1 MSLATVS
8 SRALTGVTARAVTV
22 EVHLANGLPGLSL
35 VGLPDTE
42 VKESRERVRSALQ
55 NSRFEFPARRITINL
70 APADLPK
77 ASGCFDLPIAL
88 GILAASGQLP
98 EAGLRKHEFAGEL
111 SLTGELRPIRGG
123 LAMAGAI
130 AAEPAGRALVLP
142 LACASEAAL
151 VENATVYGARTLL
164 DVCAHLAEPD
174 VAVPLSRA
182 IARKVADVR
191 LSSSPG
197 NDASNASDG
206 SDERRNHQTPDM
218 LDIRGQEPA
227 KRALEVAAA
236 GGHHI
241 LFYGPPGTGKSML
254 ATRLAGLLPD
264 LNPAHAVEVATL
276 ASLSPHGFD
285 MRQWGH
291 RPFRA
296 PHHTASAAAL
306 VGGGS
311 TPRPGEISLAH
322 RGVLFLDE
330 LPEFQRRVLEVLR
343 EPLELGHVTISR
355 AGGQA
360 TFPAAFQ
367 LVAAMNPCPCGDL
380 GQPSRSCRCT
390 SEAVARYR
398 NRLSGP
404 LLDRID
410 LHVEVPAQHAET
422 FAAPVSGECSE
433 VIAQRVRRARE
444 RQLSRQGQLNCGLA
458 SRALESTCALDVE
471 ARDVLHLAVNR
482 HHWSARTYHRVLRV
496 ARTVADLAGS
506 DMIGANHVAE
516 AVQYREAPPA

>member
-1 MSLATVS
+1 MSLAVVS
-8 SRALTGVTARAVTV
+8 SRAITGMAARPVTV

-98 EAGLRKHEFAGEL
+98 EAGLRTHEFAGEL

-123 LAMAGAI
+123 LAMASAI
-130 AAEPAGRALVLP
+130 AAEPSARALVLP
-142 LACASEAAL
+142 TGSAHEAAL
-151 VENATVYGARTLL
+151 VEEATVYGACTLL

-174 VAVPLSRA
+174 VATPLPRAAVPRA
-182 IARKVADVR
+182 LGCETASAVEQTADIA
-191 LSSSPG
+191 
-197 NDASNASDG
+197 
-206 SDERRNHQTPDM
+206 DM
-218 LDIRGQEPA
+218 IDIRGQSHA

-241 LFYGPPGTGKSML
+241 LLHGPPGTGRSML
-254 ATRLAGLLPD
+254 AMRLPGLLPS
-264 LNPAHAVEVATL
+264 LSKAQAVETATL
-276 ASLSPHGFD
+276 ASLSTQGFD
-285 MRQWGH
+285 MRHWGR

-355 AGGQA
+355 AGSHA

-367 LVAAMNPCPCGDL
+367 LVAAMNPCPCGDF
-380 GQPSRSCRCT
+380 GHPSRNCRCT
-390 SEAVARYR
+390 GEAVARYR

-410 LHVEVPAQHAET
+410 LHVEVPALDAQT
-422 FAAPVSGECSE
+422 FAAPASGERSAD
-433 VIAQRVRRARE
+433 VAARVGRAQA
-444 RQLSRQGQLNCGLA
+444 RQLSRQGRLNCGLS
-458 SRALESTCALDVE
+458 SRALETQCPLAPE
-471 ARDVLHLAVNR
+471 AKEVLHRAVAQ

-496 ARTVADLAGS
+496 ARTIADLAGH
-506 DMIGANHVAE
+506 DAIGVPQITE
-516 AVQYREAPPA
+516 AVQYREITIS

>member
-1 MSLATVS
+1 MSLAVVS
-8 SRALTGVTARAVTV
+8 SRAITGMAARPVTV

-98 EAGLRKHEFAGEL
+98 EAGLRAHEFAGEL
-111 SLTGELRPIRGG
+111 SLTGELRWVRGG
-123 LAMAGAI
+123 LAMASAM
-130 AAEPAGRALVLP
+130 AAEPSSRALVLP
-142 LACASEAAL
+142 AGSAQEAAL
-151 VENATVYGARTLL
+151 VEEATVYGARTLL

-174 VAVPLSRA
+174 VATPLRRA
-182 IARKVADVR
+182 VAPLALAGPGAGGHGAAMTGGITETDDIADMAD
-191 LSSSPG
+191 
-197 NDASNASDG
+197 
-206 SDERRNHQTPDM
+206 
-218 LDIRGQEPA
+218 IKGQAHA

-254 ATRLAGLLPD
+254 ATRLAGLLPA
-264 LNPAHAVEVATL
+264 LSKAQAVEAATL
-276 ASLSPHGFD
+276 ASLSAQGFD
-285 MRQWGH
+285 LRHWGR

-311 TPRPGEISLAH
+311 APRPGEISLAH

-355 AGGQA
+355 AGGHA

-380 GQPSRSCRCT
+380 GHPSRNCRCT

-410 LHVEVPAQHAET
+410 LHVEVPALSAEM
-422 FAAPVSGECSE
+422 FAAPASGERSE
-433 VIAQRVRRARE
+433 VVAARVSLARAR
-444 RQLSRQGQLNCGLA
+444 QVSRQGQLNCHLS
-458 SRALESTCALDVE
+458 SRALETQCPLRPDAKE
-471 ARDVLHLAVNR
+471 VLHRAVTQ

-496 ARTVADLAGS
+496 ARSVADLA
-506 DMIGANHVAE
+506 DCEAIDAHHIAE
-516 AVQYREAPPA
+516 AVQYREAPQS

>member
-1 MSLATVS
+1 MSLAVVS
-8 SRALTGVTARAVTV
+8 SRAITGMAARPVTV

-98 EAGLRKHEFAGEL
+98 EAGLRTHEFAGEL
-111 SLTGELRPIRGG
+111 SLTGELRPVRGA
-123 LAMAGAI
+123 LAMASAM
-130 AAEPAGRALVLP
+130 AAQPSARALVLP
-142 LACASEAAL
+142 VSSAQEAAL
-151 VENATVYGARTLL
+151 VEEATVYGARTLL

-174 VAVPLSRA
+174 VATPLPRAVVPRA
-182 IARKVADVR
+182 SGDNEG
-191 LSSSPG
+191 LTG
-197 NDASNASDG
+197 
-206 SDERRNHQTPDM
+206 TPTGDMADM
-218 LDIRGQEPA
+218 LDIKGQEHA

-254 ATRLAGLLPD
+254 ATRLAGLLPP
-264 LNPAHAVEVATL
+264 LTKAQAVEAATL
-276 ASLSPHGFD
+276 ASLSARGFD
-285 MRQWGH
+285 MRHWGR

-296 PHHTASAAAL
+296 PHHTASSAAL

-311 TPRPGEISLAH
+311 VPRPGEISLAH
-322 RGVLFLDE
+322 RGILFLDE

-355 AGGQA
+355 AGGHA
-360 TFPAAFQ
+360 TFPATFQ

-380 GQPSRSCRCT
+380 GHPARTCRCT

-410 LHVEVPAQHAET
+410 LHVEVPALSAET
-422 FAAPVSGECSE
+422 FAAPATGECSE
-433 VIAQRVRRARE
+433 AVAERVRQAQA
-444 RQLSRQGQLNCGLA
+444 RQLSRQGQLNCSL
-458 SRALESTCALDVE
+458 SNRALEAQCAL
-471 ARDVLHLAVNR
+471 ASPAQDVLHRAVTQ

-496 ARTVADLAGS
+496 ARTIADLAER
-506 DMIGANHVAE
+506 DAIDAHHIAE
-516 AVQYREAPPA
+516 AVQYREAPT

>member
-1 MSLATVS
+1 MTLAIVS
-8 SRALTGVTARAVTV
+8 SRAITGMAARPVTV

-55 NSRFEFPARRITINL
+55 NSRFEFPARRITVNL

-98 EAGLRKHEFAGEL
+98 EAGLRTHEFAGEL
-111 SLTGELRPIRGG
+111 SLTGELRRVRGG

-130 AAEPAGRALVLP
+130 AAEASTRALVLP
-142 LACASEAAL
+142 VDSAQEAAL
-151 VENATVYGARTLL
+151 VEDATVFGARTLL

-174 VAVPLSRA
+174 VATPLPRATVPGGSMRQDSAALSPCTGERP
-182 IARKVADVR
+182 IPTDPVADAPD
-191 LSSSPG
+191 LS
-197 NDASNASDG
+197 
-206 SDERRNHQTPDM
+206 
-218 LDIRGQEPA
+218 DIKGQAPA

-254 ATRLAGLLPD
+254 ATRLAGLLPA
-264 LNPAHAVEVATL
+264 LSKAHAVESATL
-276 ASLSPHGFD
+276 ASLSAQGFD
-285 MRQWGH
+285 LRHWGR
-291 RPFRA
+291 RPVRT

-343 EPLELGHVTISR
+343 EPLEQGHVTISH
-355 AGGQA
+355 AGGHA

-380 GQPSRSCRCT
+380 GHPSRRCRCT
-390 SEAVARYR
+390 ADAVARYR

-410 LHVEVPAQHAET
+410 LHVEVPALSAET
-422 FAAPVSGECSE
+422 FAAQADGERSE
-433 VIAQRVRRARE
+433 VVASRVRQARE
-444 RQLSRQGQLNCGLA
+444 WQLSRQGQLNCALSG
-458 SRALESTCALDVE
+458 RALEMQCALSRDAE
-471 ARDVLHLAVNR
+471 AVLHRAVAQ

-496 ARTVADLAGS
+496 ARTVADLAQCQAI
-506 DMIGANHVAE
+506 DAHHVAE
-516 AVQYREAPPA
+516 AVQYREAPS

>member
-1 MSLATVS
+1 MA
-8 SRALTGVTARAVTV
+8 ARPVTV

-98 EAGLRKHEFAGEL
+98 ETGLRTHEFAGEL

-123 LAMAGAI
+123 LAMASAM
-130 AAEPAGRALVLP
+130 AQSRSSRALVLP
-142 LACASEAAL
+142 ASSAQEAAL
-151 VENATVYGARTLL
+151 VEEATVYGAQTLL

-174 VAVPLSRA
+174 VATPLPRATVPRGVAEEGAHPAHPSEQLPGRPQRDLDA
-182 IARKVADVR
+182 PRQETLQAPHAGEIA
-191 LSSSPG
+191 
-197 NDASNASDG
+197 
-206 SDERRNHQTPDM
+206 DM
-218 LDIRGQEPA
+218 LDIKGQEHA

-241 LFYGPPGTGKSML
+241 LFHGPPGTGKSML
-254 ATRLAGLLPD
+254 ATRLAGLLPP
-264 LNPAHAVEVATL
+264 LSKAQAVEAATL
-276 ASLSPHGFD
+276 ASLSAHGFD
-285 MRQWGH
+285 MRHWGR

-355 AGGQA
+355 AGGHA

-380 GQPSRSCRCT
+380 GHPLRTCRC
-390 SEAVARYR
+390 SGDAVARYR

-410 LHVEVPAQHAET
+410 LHVEVPALSAET
-422 FAAPVSGECSE
+422 FAAPACGERSAE
-433 VIAQRVRRARE
+433 VAKRVAQAQAR
-444 RQLSRQGQLNCGLA
+444 QFTRQGQLNCSL
-458 SRALESTCALDVE
+458 SNRALETQCPLSPE
-471 ARDVLHLAVNR
+471 AKAILHRAVTQ

-496 ARTVADLAGS
+496 ARTIADLAER
-506 DMIGANHVAE
+506 DAIDVPEITE
-516 AVQYREAPPA
+516 AVQYREIAMS